1 MKEGGLFEAM
11 SLRAKLFHFWFL
23 LSRPMTL
30 GVRMAAINQDGKIM
44 LVKHTYVTGW
54 HLPGGGVDA
63 GEGCREAAVRELA
76 EETGLKP
83 QEEPQLFAIYFN
95 KIASN
100 RDHVVLFQCQ
110 TSSDG
115 VTKIP
120 DKEIAEA
127 RFFSLDNLPND
138 ISAGTRR
145 RLAEMFEG
153 AEISPHW

>member
-1 MKEGGLFEAM
+1 MLQGGLWQSM
-11 SLRAKLFHFWFL
+11 PLRAKLFHIWFL

-30 GVRMAAINQDGKIM
+30 GVRMAAINQDGEIM

-63 GEGCREAAVRELA
+63 GESCNEAVIRELT
-76 EETGLKP
+76 EETGLVP
-83 QEEPQLFAIYFN
+83 QKQPQIFNIYFN
-95 KIASN
+95 TIASK
-100 RDHVVLFQCQ
+100 RDHVALYQCQ
-110 TSSDG
+110 TLSDG
-115 VTKIP
+115 EAKTP

-127 RFFSLDNLPND
+127 RFFPLDNLPSD
-138 ISAGTRR
+138 TSAGTRR